1 MTLCLKRQRKTG
13 STLRGHHIP
22 QQQRLREHG
31 INPNDGIVVVL
42 EHSNHIQTRT
52 YGRKGAKIAMT
63 ERGKSL
69 GYSQNLDLQDDVVKS
84 LGKDVSQKIKR
95 LNKQLI
101 SKIKKL

>member
-1 MTLCLKRQRKTG
+1 
-13 STLRGHHIP
+13 
-22 QQQRLREHG
+22 
-31 INPNDGIVVVL
+31 
-42 EHSNHIQTRT
+42 
-52 YGRKGAKIAMT
+52 MT

-84 LGKDVSQKIKR
+84 LEKDVSQKIKR